1 MCLARQWCLQ
11 VGLPY
16 RRAPVDPPPPHL
28 HHTQVPLHPSPPAGG
43 LEPGSEAHP
52 PAPYLSSWVPE
63 NYPARKQSP
72 FEKGCQAGPQEQ
84 PGWRRGGMG
93 VQAAAR
99 RALTLESRGP
109 AALAPARSPGFR
121 AEAGAASAGQGV
133 GVGGEVIPIPGGEGP
148 RGLLLAPPP
157 ELARLVPT
165 ISGSRR
171 QPALLGA
178 GGGGKGGEGRRGAG
192 GRGRGGR
199 EALSEPRHRRSRVEG
214 TRSRP
219 GWLGGRASRLP
230 APPPRSPPHP
240 PPAPHPTALSAG
252 PPSACG
258 SIRRLAEP
266 RRSPAGRPGARA
278 GSDPEAM
285 KWPSGGCSPR
295 SPGAGGARGPEQQQ
309 PGGPGPRV

>member
-1 MCLARQWCLQ
+1 MEAGWDGGAGSGPARVNSREPRPGGARPRPQP
-11 VGLPY
+11 GLPRRSWSRL
-16 RRAPVDPPPPHL
+16 RRA
-28 HHTQVPLHPSPPAGG
+28 
-43 LEPGSEAHP
+43 
-52 PAPYLSSWVPE
+52 
-63 NYPARKQSP
+63 
-72 FEKGCQAGPQEQ
+72 GCWG
-84 PGWRRGGMG
+84 RRGGD
-93 VQAAAR
+93 
-99 RALTLESRGP
+99 TN
-109 AALAPARSPGFR
+109 
-121 AEAGAASAGQGV
+121 
-133 GVGGEVIPIPGGEGP
+133 PGGEGP